1 MRVAVRVNDL
11 MSFIVKICDR
21 VQMFYINVLI
31 LYFVLH
37 SQFP

>member
-11 MSFIVKICDR
+11 MSFIVKIFDR